1 MALVNQRDYAARAA
15 ASDRRAVDRRVA
27 DRRQTGDRRARGW
40 HAFMYGNFRPRRKLM
55 RRDVDEHLL
64 LLDWYE
70 PRLLYLTLGVMLL
83 SCVDALFTLNLLNHG
98 ATEANIVMA
107 SALGHGMDW
116 FLACKISLTGF
127 SLVVLVSVVRRRLFR
142 SYSVEHLLQF
152 FFATYLLVIVY
163 EIYLFEYV
171 FDLRILFN
179 S

>member
-1 MALVNQRDYAARAA
+1 MALVKQQFDASRAIA
-15 ASDRRAVDRRVA
+15 GDRRSVERRVA
-27 DRRQTGDRRARGW
+27 DRRQTADRRARGW

-83 SCVDALFTLNLLNHG
+83 SCIDALFTLNLLNHG

-107 SALGHGMDW
+107 SALGYGMDW

-127 SLVVLVSVVRRRLFR
+127 SLVLLVSVVRRRLFR

-152 FFATYLLVIVY
+152 FFAAYLLVIVY

-171 FDLRILFN
+171 FDLRIFF
-179 S
+179 SS